1 MTSTKLPTSVWG
13 PPMWRTIHAIALS
26 SEGKPLKS
34 SEFKAFMLALSRVV
48 PCDTCA
54 AEFSDLLLSGD
65 PSADL
70 RPLDELEVDAS
81 FAWTVALHNR
91 INRNTGADASEPPW
105 TRERALGALV
115 TENSASNSPPQNPL
129 LQNQLHHLIGPN
141 ALALGLAVGILVAA
155 VIAGLFGV
163 AASLMYMLLKRVRRM
178 YTIAS

>member
-1 MTSTKLPTSVWG
+1 
-13 PPMWRTIHAIALS
+13 MWRTIHAIALS

-34 SEFKAFMLALSRVV
+34 SEFKAFMLALSRVM

-54 AEFSDLLLSGD
+54 AELADLLLSGD

-70 RPLDELEVDAS
+70 RPLDELEGDTS

-91 INRNTGADASEPPW
+91 INRNSGASEW
-105 TRERALGALV
+105 TREKALDALV
-115 TENSASNSPPQNPL
+115 TTDSASDSQPHNPL
-129 LQNQLHHLIGPN
+129 FQNQLHHLIGPN

-155 VIAGLFGV
+155 VIAGLFGL

-178 YTIAS
+178 CTL